1 MTTPFSISEA
11 PLIQI
16 MPLPKGASLA
26 GVTRADDIVSRPL
39 RIDAWIQGHWRH
51 LTAKSYGDRDDF
63 YENHCHGCEY
73 YFEYVYLNDTD
84 IDYEV
89 EYNGHETQIL
99 GRSTVRVASPCPCYR
114 EGLDAVDWPCLV
126 GEDFAANEG
135 GGSRDL
141 AFTDVRFSVH
151 LDATSLK
158 RSSQLDHSPW
168 CVLLQGYDSDS
179 ETGPYV
185 FTATE
190 RVLNVYE
197 PHGEVCWG
205 HHTTIPR
212 TLAEAAEAYAAIPC
226 NEDLLSIDGFEDNA
240 ASIEHG
246 SYDKDYDG
254 ALFPLLA
261 EREQALIYC
270 RATPANRQAFLLLAT
285 AQSAQ
290 VIGDVAILPAT
301 WQQVA
306 MPDGSTRSLWVGDPL
321 PDGHCWLF
329 EAASDTERDGVQLN
343 GQILGQLQLAPPA
356 LVTP

>member
-26 GVTRADDIVSRPL
+26 GVTRADDIIGRPL
-39 RIDAWIQGHWRH
+39 RIDAWIEGHWRT
-51 LTAKSYGDRDDF
+51 LTATSYADRDNFRD
-63 YENHCHGCEY
+63 NHCHECRY
-73 YFEYVYLNDTD
+73 YFDYVCLNDND
-84 IDYEV
+84 VYCEV
-89 EYNGHETQIL
+89 EYNGHETQVL
-99 GRSTVRVASPCPCYR
+99 GHSTVRVASPCPCYR
-114 EGLDAVDWPCLV
+114 EGLDAVDWPCLG
-126 GEDFAANEG
+126 GEDFAASDD
-135 GGSRDL
+135 GGSHDL
-141 AFTDVRFSVH
+141 DFTDVRFSVH
-151 LDATSLK
+151 LDPTSLR

-179 ETGPYV
+179 ETGPYF

-190 RVLNVYE
+190 RVLNVYD

-205 HHTTIPR
+205 HGTSTPR

-240 ASIEHG
+240 ASIRFDGYE
-246 SYDKDYDG
+246 KTYDG
-254 ALFPLLA
+254 PLFPLLA

-270 RATPANRQAFLLLAT
+270 RATPRNRQSFLLLAT

-306 MPDGSTRSLWVGDPL
+306 MPDGTTRSLWVGDPL

-329 EAASDTERDGVQLN
+329 EATGESDRDGVHLN
-343 GQILGQLQLAPPA
+343 GQILGQLQL
-356 LVTP
+356 TPSPLATA